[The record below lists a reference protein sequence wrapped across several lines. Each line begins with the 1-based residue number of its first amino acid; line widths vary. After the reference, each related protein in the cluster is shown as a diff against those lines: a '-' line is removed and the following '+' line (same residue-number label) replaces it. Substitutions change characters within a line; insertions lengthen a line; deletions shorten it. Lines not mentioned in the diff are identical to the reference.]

1 MTKIN
6 KTKSNKVGKKVNK
19 SKYPSREEAKLIL
32 GKGEVFGDAIIWN
45 MSLFALDV
53 KGMGIATIGLAK
65 ALAALKNVAKSSD
78 VNIDSLF
85 ESEFAHF
92 EKKYND
98 ISELEKK

>member
-1 MTKIN
+1 MAKNFKKNAGKNGKRVNN
-6 KTKSNKVGKKVNK
+6 KRNQA
-19 SKYPSREEAKLIL
+19 REDAKLML

-45 MSLFALDV
+45 MSLFALDA